1 MSKFVSK
8 EQKEVPGLSTSSL
21 PDIVFMMLF
30 FFMMVVS
37 MRESNILVKQEL
49 PRASEAQK
57 LEKKSLV
64 SFIYI
69 GAPNDPRLGTESRIQ
84 LNDQFATPASIAE
97 FVASEREARDEVD
110 RKLLTTALKVD
121 KRVKMGIVVDVKQ
134 ELRKSSAFKIS
145 YAAAEDK
152 KKN

>member
-84 LNDQFATPASIAE
+84 LNDQLGYE
-97 FVASEREARDEVD
+97 
-110 RKLLTTALKVD
+110 
-121 KRVKMGIVVDVKQ
+121 
-134 ELRKSSAFKIS
+134 
-145 YAAAEDK
+145 
-152 KKN
+152 

>member
-37 MRESNILVKQEL
+37 MRESNILVQQSM
-49 PRASEAQK
+49 PQASEAQK

-69 GAPNDPRLGTESRIQ
+69 GAPLDKKLGTEARIQ

-97 FVASEREARDEVD
+97 FIASEREARDEVD

-121 KRVKMGIVVDVKQ
+121 KDVKMGVVVDVKQ

-145 YAAAEDK
+145 YAAAERKDK
-152 KKN
+152 R